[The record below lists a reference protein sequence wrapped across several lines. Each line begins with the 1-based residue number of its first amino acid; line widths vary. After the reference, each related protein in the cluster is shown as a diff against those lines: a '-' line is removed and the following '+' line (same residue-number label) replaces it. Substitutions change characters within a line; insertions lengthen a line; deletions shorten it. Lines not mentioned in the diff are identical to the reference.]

1 MTRPTTPLTHDL
13 GPADDLLL
21 PILSVAGMHGRALQA
36 LLTVSRVEWSDA
48 IATACIEC
56 VERPRLRLNPAFVAR
71 WCGTPERLSMLV
83 LHELTHITLGHTR
96 LFPRPTAVHN
106 IAFDAIINRSVL
118 SMLQA
123 AGALVHRHAE
133 LLTDFY
139 AADASPVFLLRPPP
153 GWPSDPDWNASRH
166 MPPALRRIHRL
177 LYEEADGKAGHLQ
190 LTYSEIIEALRT
202 TADMN
207 AGGVS
212 LLGAHGTTE
221 AEREALS
228 GTRDADAG
236 EALAS
241 VLQPLSGLLPGDGS
255 QLASNR
261 VRDVERTP
269 ALERALHKL
278 LQQAVRADGGGS
290 RRFRWDSR
298 EVTVVHRMHD
308 RRAAC
313 RVATATA
320 LGAPAPLL
328 FTGQIAVR
336 KPQPTGVVIYVD
348 VSGSMNDLLPHLRR
362 ALRTL
367 RDEVK
372 PVLRWFSTTVVEAQA
387 GDLEDGRVPSTGGT
401 SIACVMRHIV
411 AKVPGGT
418 PVVVLTDGFI
428 ETVPARVFNPLR
440 ERGIR
445 IHLGVIGNGPLHER
459 AAWVSSSTRL
469 PSPSSIS

>member
-1 MTRPTTPLTHDL
+1 MITTTTPLMHDL

-21 PILSVAGMHGRALQA
+21 PILSVAGMHGQALQA
-36 LLTVSRVEWSDA
+36 LLTVSRVEWSDD

-56 VERPRLRLNPAFVAR
+56 VERPRLRLNPAFVSR

-96 LFPRPTAVHN
+96 LFPRPTMLHN
-106 IAFDAIINRSVL
+106 IAFDAIINRTVL

-133 LLTDFY
+133 FLTDFY

-153 GWPSDPDWNASRH
+153 GWPSDPDWNASRLL
-166 MPPALRRIHRL
+166 PLALRRIHRQ
-177 LYEEADGKAGHLQ
+177 LYGGADDDASHLQ
-190 LTYSEIIEALRT
+190 VTYSEIIEALRS
-202 TADMN
+202 TANLDPV
-207 AGGVS
+207 GVP
-212 LLGAHGTTE
+212 LLGAHGDTE
-221 AEREALS
+221 AERDALS

-241 VLQPLSGLLPGDGS
+241 VLEPLRGLLPGDGAE
-255 QLASNR
+255 LASTC

-269 ALERALHKL
+269 ALERALHAL
-278 LQQAVRADGGGS
+278 LLCAAHDVGGAS

-298 EVTVVHRMHD
+298 EVSVVHRMHD

-313 RVATATA
+313 RTFAAA
-320 LGAPAPLL
+320 SLGAPAPLS
-328 FTGQIAVR
+328 FAGQVSVR

-348 VSGSMNDLLPHLRR
+348 VSGSMHDLLPHLRR
-362 ALRTL
+362 ALRSL
-367 RDEVK
+367 RDAVQ
-372 PVLRWFSTTVVEAQA
+372 PVLCWFSTEVVEARP
-387 GDLEDGRVPSTGGT
+387 GDLEQGRVKTTGGT
-401 SIACVMRHIV
+401 SIACVTRHIV
-411 AKVPGGT
+411 ATVPCGT

-459 AAWVSSSTRL
+459 AAWVSSITRL
-469 PSPSSIS
+469 PSRSTIS